1 MAILEQIDLVALRS
15 EPRIWISKLALF
27 ESLDPLTPIREP
39 ITFTTGLNI
48 VWGVENEAN
57 DEQFEPGHGVGK
69 TTLCRFIRYCL
80 GEPGFGQAHAVKEIQ
95 HTFPEG
101 CVAAEVQIDGQRWAV
116 QRPFNKARADWAMP
130 DATIKELIEAHP
142 TRDSFQQYLNCLS
155 TVCLSDL
162 RSEGVLTGGESINW
176 MHLLAMCAR
185 DQEAR
190 YQSLWQWRSPR
201 SDSLPRNI
209 QKDDAHLTLRSV
221 LNLLPDEETKLQKKL
236 ARIES
241 DLSQTEKDIVERQ
254 REPEYWSRHYRRVLH
269 TDFSMD
275 EALEASL
282 ESQDMFSLPN
292 LVAGQVKTLKDELEN
307 QRSQLDELERNI
319 AVLSAVLL
327 EPAEHQQTVESASAV
342 AKSGAETI
350 ASDVESLRQLK
361 QEIEAAKIWPCKYA
375 HPVLIGNC
383 QHTNERLVG
392 LDTEIREAS
401 AKGLSKVSKRDQ
413 TAKKLADQ
421 SDRQRSLLTQ
431 QRERFDALITDRRN
445 LEDKRRET
453 TGKIK
458 VLQQTAESLTRW
470 ERLRIGKEP
479 DSELAGLEK
488 RKVTLERNQKK
499 AKQQLTTLLESQDK
513 SLQGLRQVYEAL
525 ARNTLSRD
533 FNGRVQLSGEGLE
546 FRVFRGENLSGEAF
560 ETLSILLADIAV
572 LLMGAIGT
580 ASHPG
585 ILIHDSP
592 READL
597 GGHIYR
603 RLLLCVAEVANEL
616 IGDKMVPF
624 QQIITTTTPPP
635 AGLKKKAVTR
645 LKLGGEEGQLFG
657 KQLHATSGEIQ
668 RELPM
673 DETDDERGD
682 GK

>member
-1 MAILEQIDLVALRS
+1 MAILEQIDLAALRS
-15 EPRIWISKLALF
+15 EPRVWISKLALF

-69 TTLCRFIRYCL
+69 TTLCRLIRYCL

-101 CVAAEVQIDGQRWAV
+101 SVAAEVQIDGRRWAV
-116 QRPFNKARADWAMP
+116 LRPFNKARSDWAKA
-130 DATIKELIEAHP
+130 DTTTNELIENHP
-142 TRDSFQQYLNCLS
+142 TRDSFQEYLSCLS
-155 TVCLSDL
+155 ETCLSDIK
-162 RSEGVLTGGESINW
+162 SQGVLIGGESITW
-176 MHLLAMCAR
+176 SHLLAMCAR

-201 SDSLPRNI
+201 SDSVPRNI
-209 QKDDAHLTLRSV
+209 QKDDAHRTLRSV
-221 LNLLPDEETKLQKKL
+221 LNLLPDEEIKLQKKL
-236 ARIES
+236 AGIETN
-241 DLSQTEKDIVERQ
+241 LSQVEKDIAERQ
-254 REPEYWSRHYRRVLH
+254 REPDYWTRHYRRALH
-269 TDFSMD
+269 DDYSIEEAFS
-275 EALEASL
+275 ASL
-282 ESQDMFSLPN
+282 ESDDMFSLPK
-292 LVAGQVKTLKDELEN
+292 LVEKQIDQLEGEQADRKTK
-307 QRSQLDELERNI
+307 LDELERNI
-319 AVLSAVLL
+319 AVLSAVLV
-327 EPAEHQQTVESASAV
+327 EPAEHQEAVEAA
-342 AKSGAETI
+342 AETQKSGAETF
-350 ASDVESLRQLK
+350 AADVEALRQLK
-361 QEIEAAKIWPCKYA
+361 KDLEGAAIWVCKYA
-375 HPVLIGNC
+375 SPLLIGKC
-383 QHTNERLVG
+383 QHTNERLEN
-392 LDTEIREAS
+392 LDAEIQEAS
-401 AKGLSKVSKRDQ
+401 AKSMPKVSKRDQ
-413 TAKKLADQ
+413 SAKQLKEQ
-421 SDRQRSLLTQ
+421 SQRQQNILTQ
-431 QRERFDALITDRRN
+431 QRERLDGLITERRQ
-445 LEDKRRET
+445 LEDDRRET
-453 TGKIK
+453 SEQIRALRKT
-458 VLQQTAESLTRW
+458 LESLQRW
-470 ERLRIGKEP
+470 EQLRSGNEP
-479 DSELAGLEK
+479 DSELSRLEK
-488 RKVTLERNQKK
+488 RKTTLERNQKK

-513 SLQGLRQVYEAL
+513 SLADLRQIYEAL

-560 ETLSILLADIAV
+560 ETLSILLADIAI

-616 IGDKMVPF
+616 SGDQMVPF

-635 AGLKKKAVTR
+635 AELKKKAVTR

-657 KQLHATSGEIQ
+657 KQLRATSGEIQ
-668 RELPM
+668 QELPM
-673 DETDDERGD
+673 GEAGDENGG